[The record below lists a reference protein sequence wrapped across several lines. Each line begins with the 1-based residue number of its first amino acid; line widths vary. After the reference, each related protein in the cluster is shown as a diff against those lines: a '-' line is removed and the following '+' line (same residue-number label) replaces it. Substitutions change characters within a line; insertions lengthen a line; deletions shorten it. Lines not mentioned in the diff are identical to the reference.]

1 MLLTTELDKLS
12 GTDWQL
18 FFAQERAKPYFAE
31 LDAFV
36 TAAAAEKTVYPA
48 AENIFAAF
56 RACPVSAVRV
66 VILGQDPY
74 HEPGQAMGLSFSVPD
89 GCKAPPSLRNIF
101 KELEAE
107 LGPGCAAH
115 TDLTL
120 WARQGVLLLNTV
132 LTVEQGAANAH
143 AGRGWETFTRAALEY
158 AAAHGTAPLAAV
170 LWGKPAQ
177 KYAPIFNRA
186 AAHRPVLVLDDPFS
200 ALDRSTEDAI
210 FAQLQAYARDQVVF
224 LISHRLYHFPQMQQ
238 IIFMEGGRTT
248 VGTHEELMAAVPV
261 YRQLYEG
268 QTGRKGGEGA

>member
-12 GTDWQL
+12 GTEWQL

-36 TAAAAEKTVYPA
+36 TAAAAERTVYPA
-48 AENIFAAF
+48 PENIFAAF
-56 RACPVSAVRV
+56 RVCPAASVRA

-101 KELEAE
+101 KELESE
-107 LGPGCAAH
+107 FGPGSAAH
-115 TDLTL
+115 TDLTP

-143 AGRGWETFTRAALEY
+143 AGHGWETFTRAALEY
-158 AAAHGTAPLAAV
+158 ATAQGTGPLAAV

-177 KYAPIFNRA
+177 KYVPIFNA
-186 AAHRPVLVLDDPFS
+186 AAARRPVLVLESAHPSPLSAYRGFFGSAPFGKVNEF
-200 ALDRSTEDAI
+200 LKNNDAAEI
-210 FAQLQAYARDQVVF
+210 DWCLPANA
-224 LISHRLYHFPQMQQ
+224 
-238 IIFMEGGRTT
+238 
-248 VGTHEELMAAVPV
+248 THS
-261 YRQLYEG
+261 
-268 QTGRKGGEGA
+268 

>member
-1 MLLTTELDKLS
+1 MLLTTELDKFS

-158 AAAHGTAPLAAV
+158 AAAHSTAPLAAV

-177 KYAPIFNRA
+177 KYAPFFNRA
-186 AAHRPVLVLDDPFS
+186 AAHRPVLVLESAHPSPLSAYRGFFGSAPFGKVN
-200 ALDRSTEDAI
+200 A
-210 FAQLQAYARDQVVF
+210 F
-224 LISHRLYHFPQMQQ
+224 LKNNGAAEIDWRLPANA
-238 IIFMEGGRTT
+238 
-248 VGTHEELMAAVPV
+248 TH
-261 YRQLYEG
+261 G
-268 QTGRKGGEGA
+268 